1 MTQFRKRAITWIAVV
16 MAAAVLLGLAGLY
29 GLTGARQAF
38 AATTADDAVIFEDFE
53 DAEITDAND
62 RKTVS
67 SNIYA
72 PSTVNI
78 SIVGE
83 ETGNKALQFMF
94 APAAATDDLAV
105 SDTRALIIEKTDAVP
120 WASYV
125 VSFYVKKASS
135 LDSTFRVRSG
145 LPSNNYGEH
154 RAINT
159 AGTDENGRP
168 PMAADSADKG
178 MLVTQVIPCD
188 PWGTLRISIYPTVAA
203 EGAGIIIDDIL
214 VEPYSVAPAGAEN
227 ELLNPGFYGEW
238 RDVGGTWQWVFDN
251 WMQPTAGAAFNGNW
265 DPWCLSDGFSGYLG
279 TDNGN
284 PTQLTQ
290 NVTLEPNTEYNFS
303 IWVKKA
309 YTALLQVPHAQD
321 VFSVKL
327 VSGDTVVSKVDFQAD
342 MIGQDAFEQYV
353 KLGGVLKTGEATDY
367 TFVLEYDVPDP
378 ATSGVA
384 MSWRVM
390 QLDDV
395 ALYKADARTELD
407 YNEASKT
414 ENVTVVDDAFSEI
427 EGDQILQADIS
438 QGDAKIAFPLTVES
452 NKTYR
457 AYVDAQK
464 LPGAN
469 AVLNMVKPM
478 NVRFSVE
485 TAVDGTGTT
494 LAELTD
500 TRKISKAIETLELVF
515 NSGDNT
521 QLYLVVTVDGL
532 ESEDQ
537 YILNNCL
544 IGFKNFS
551 CQKYEL
557 TSISASEDLDL
568 LVDETETIRV
578 TAHYEGGLDIDVTD
592 EAEIVS
598 TNTEAVTIENGVL
611 TAVGIGESTINI
623 SFNEKTTS
631 FQVSVDRILGFEAGE
646 DRNIRLNETGKLTV
660 ETTYESAGEVDVT
673 AQAEVVITDP
683 AVVSYES
690 GTFTAL
696 KVGSTQVTVNFRGQ
710 QDTFTITVPK
720 EAVSI
725 SVPDELTVPA
735 GSTVD
740 IIASAA
746 FNDQTTA
753 DVSETATMTVT
764 AGDTF
769 ATIEGNTIT
778 GVAEGSATV
787 TVTYEQQSATISVR
801 VTKAV
806 TAIDAGEDRKIA
818 MGTTAPLS
826 ITATLEDQSTD
837 SATPASAVVT
847 IEDDAIV
854 SYADG
859 VFTPLQAG
867 ETNVT
872 VTYGGQTDTFKITVY
887 VKTLTSIEITNGDF
901 TLEFGKTAELEV
913 IGHYNDG
920 DEAPVNALFGIRS
933 GSAVTVENGVV
944 TAVRGGTAVVEAS
957 FGGQSATITVTVPK
971 TVTGV
976 SLGNAFE
983 LAVGENRTLSL
994 TVTYNDGTT
1003 ETVTEGITLS
1013 SKDDKLTVSGLTV
1026 TAAKAGEGQISATY
1040 EGLTATVAVTVTN
1053 PVRGITVEAGA
1064 AKAGDPVTLTV
1075 KVKYAD
1081 GSEQTITEGYTV
1093 TSSDA
1098 AIVSAD
1104 GTSVRAEAAGTATL
1118 TVSYGGQSATVNVTV
1133 EEGGCGSALDAA
1145 WPALCIVLIVAAAA
1159 CIIIQRKKA

>member
-1 MTQFRKRAITWIAVV
+1 MTQFRNKAIAWIAVV

-53 DAEITDAND
+53 DAMITNAND

-72 PSTVNI
+72 PSTVDI
-78 SIVGE
+78 SIVE
-83 ETGNKALQFMF
+83 EATGNKALKFMF
-94 APAAATDDLAV
+94 APAAATDDLAI

-154 RAINT
+154 RAIST

-168 PMAADSADKG
+168 PMAADSADQG

-188 PWGTLRISIYPTVAA
+188 PWGTLRISIYPTVASA
-203 EGAGIIIDDIL
+203 GAGIVIDDIL
-214 VEPYSVAPAGAEN
+214 VEPYSVAPEGVEN

-279 TDNGN
+279 TADGA
-284 PTQLTQ
+284 PVQLTQ
-290 NVTLEPNTEYNFS
+290 NVTLEPDTEYNFS

-309 YTALLQVPHAQD
+309 YTALSQVPHAQD

-327 VSGDTVVSKVDFQAD
+327 VSGDNVVSKVDFQAD

-378 ATSGVA
+378 ATGVP

-395 ALYKADARTELD
+395 ALYKADTRTELD
-407 YNEASKT
+407 YDSATKT
-414 ENVTVVDDAFSEI
+414 DNVTVADDAFSEI

-438 QGDAKIAFPLTVES
+438 QGDAKIVFPITVEA
-452 NKTYR
+452 NKLYS
-457 AYVDAQK
+457 ACVDAQK
-464 LPGAN
+464 LPGAS

-485 TAVDGTGTT
+485 TAADGSGTT

-500 TRKISKAIETLELVF
+500 TRKISKAIQTLELVF

-532 ESEDQ
+532 PETEDQ

-544 IGFKNFS
+544 IGFKNFAFALHDLETVS
-551 CQKYEL
+551 AGENRNIRLHGTTAVQAMANY
-557 TSISASEDLDL
+557 TGGISL
-568 LVDETETIRV
+568 
-578 TAHYEGGLDIDVTD
+578 DVTG
-592 EAEIVS
+592 EAQIVS
-598 TNTEAVTIENGVL
+598 EQTDIVTVEGAVL
-611 TAVGIGESTINI
+611 TGVGVGTSTINV
-623 SFNEKTTS
+623 SYEGKTTS
-631 FQVSVDRILGFEAGE
+631 FTVTVLDNVLSVEAGE
-646 DRNIRLNETGKLTV
+646 DRSIPLNQTGALTV
-660 ETTYESAGEVDVT
+660 TADYEVGENADVT
-673 AQAEVVITDP
+673 AQAEVVIADP
-683 AVVSYES
+683 AIVSYES

-696 KVGSTQVTVNFRGQ
+696 KVGSTQVTVNFGGQ
-710 QDTFTITVPK
+710 SDTFTITVPK
-720 EAVSI
+720 ELSSVSA
-725 SVPDELTVPA
+725 PAELTVPI
-735 GSTVD
+735 GSEVSVTVTGHY
-740 IIASAA
+740 
-746 FNDQTTA
+746 NDGTSA
-753 DVSETATMTVT
+753 DVSAEAALSTES
-764 AGDTF
+764 DKL
-769 ATIEGNTIT
+769 TIGGNKLT
-778 GVAEGSATV
+778 GVAAGDAEV
-787 TVTYEQQSATISVR
+787 TVSYGGKQTTIAVSV
-801 VTKAV
+801 TNELKS
-806 TAIDAGEDRKIA
+806 ISAGEDRTVA
-818 MGTTAPLS
+818 MGSTCELVV
-826 ITATLEDQSTD
+826 TATYADDST
-837 SATPASAVVT
+837 ATIPTASVVVD

-867 ETNVT
+867 DTNVT
-872 VTYGGQTDTFKITVY
+872 VTYGGKTDTFKITVY
-887 VKTLTSIEITNGDF
+887 VKTLTSIEITNGDL

-913 IGHYNDG
+913 IGRYNDG
-920 DEAPVNALFGIRS
+920 DSAPVNALFGIRS
-933 GSAVTVENGVV
+933 GSAVIVENGVV
-944 TAVRGGTAVVEAS
+944 TAVRGGTAVIEAS
-957 FGGQSATITVTVPK
+957 FGGQSDTIMVTVPK

-994 TVTYNDGTT
+994 TVTYNDGTS

-1026 TAAKAGEGQISATY
+1026 TAAKSGEGQISVTY
-1040 EGLTATVAVTVTN
+1040 EGLTATVTVTVTN
-1053 PVRGITVEAGA
+1053 PVRSITVEAGA

-1098 AIVSAD
+1098 AVVSAD

-1118 TVSYGGQSATVNVTV
+1118 TVSYGGQSATVSVTV